1 MDSSLAWSYKAGDTF
16 VRHTVFPGMGPPPF
30 SPAEEGQDQHQ
41 GTSSSSSSSSSSNS
55 GSSSKNS
62 NAARNSGFG
71 LVQAAAPL
79 RDLEDPANRGPYTEF
94 CGYFHVDPRQHRLG
108 AGSGYT
114 YSDVPVRY
122 GLWQSATA
130 GGLLGGEASVSV
142 MPRDAGP
149 SEGWLGLYRK
159 DYVDLG
165 WCDADRNDGGG
176 SEEGDKK
183 KGARESGQRS
193 AVELGDGRRTR
204 SAVPLGAREKGVRA
218 RAGLAARPA
227 L

>member
-1 MDSSLAWSYKAGDTF
+1 MDSSLSWSYKAGDTF
-16 VRHTVFPGMGPPPF
+16 VRHTVFPGMGPPAADGDAQAAK
-30 SPAEEGQDQHQ
+30 PA
-41 GTSSSSSSSSSSNS
+41 NN
-55 GSSSKNS
+55 K

-71 LVQAAAPL
+71 LVQAAPPL

-108 AGSGYT
+108 VGSGYT

-130 GGLLGGEASVSV
+130 GGLFGSHASVSV

-149 SEGWLGLYRK
+149 SEGWLDLYRK

-165 WCDADRNDGGG
+165 WCDADRPTAEG
-176 SEEGDKK
+176 EGDAK
-183 KGARESGQRS
+183 KGARESGERS
-193 AVELGDGRRTR
+193 AAAAAAAELGDERRAR
-204 SAVPLGAREKGVRA
+204 SAIPQRARERGMRA
-218 RAGLAARPA
+218 RGGLAARTA